1 MIPTSDEPLLEGEV
15 EQTFFDYKKGTV
27 GPFIDLP
34 APINPFT
41 ITPTQADEP
50 ASDTSADATSESSS
64 ASSRGLVIAVG
75 AGAALLLLAA
85 AVGITWARRRT
96 S

>member
-1 MIPTSDEPLLEGEV
+1 LLIG
-15 EQTFFDYKKGTV
+15 
-27 GPFIDLP
+27 
-34 APINPFT
+34 
-41 ITPTQADEP
+41 
-50 ASDTSADATSESSS
+50 
-64 ASSRGLVIAVG
+64 VG